1 MKILELVVALLS
13 KLPPEAGVLLTRFI
27 KDLLAAPPDE
37 ALERLRQSALATAS
51 RKAFKRK

>member
-1 MKILELVVALLS
+1 MKLLDQVVALVS
-13 KLPPEAGVLLTRFI
+13 KLPPEGAMLLGKFI
-27 KDLLAAPPDE
+27 RDLLSAPPDE

>member
-1 MKILELVVALLS
+1 VKLLEMVLALVS
-13 KLPPEAGVLLTRFI
+13 KLPPEGLTLLTRFV

>member
-13 KLPPEAGVLLTRFI
+13 KLPPEGATLLTKFVR
-27 KDLLAAPPDE
+27 DLLSAPPDE
-37 ALERLRQSALATAS
+37 ALERLRQSALAAAS

>member
-1 MKILELVVALLS
+1 MVLALVS
-13 KLPPEAGVLLTRFI
+13 KLPPEGLTLLTRFV